1 MTITKSNESSQMSA
15 GTRLS
20 VEQLNAID
28 ILVQGRTDQETAET
42 VGVARETVTRWRND
56 NPHFTAELNRQRR
69 LIWGDSHDRLRALAG
84 KAVDVLETSLDEGDS
99 RVAVEVLKA
108 IGLYGQVQPPSGPE
122 DAELVLWAEAREW
135 AEMEFEK
142 QRPFIDPL
150 LVYTLGEIEIPALA
164 QERMEELREQ
174 FGQRA

>member
-1 MTITKSNESSQMSA
+1 MTITKSNKSSQTLEDSP
-15 GTRLS
+15 LS

-69 LIWGDSHDRLRALAG
+69 LIWGDSHDRLRALAS
-84 KAVDVLETSLDEGDS
+84 KAVDTLETSLDEGDS

-122 DAELVLWAEAREW
+122 DADLVLWEKAREW
-135 AEMEFEK
+135 AEMEFKK
-142 QRPFIDPL
+142 QRPSIDPL
-150 LVYTLGEIEIPALA
+150 MAFTLGEIEIPALA

-174 FGQRA
+174 SRR

>member
-1 MTITKSNESSQMSA
+1 LTVTKSNESSQMSA

-28 ILVQGRTDQETAET
+28 VLVQGRTDQETAET

-108 IGLYGQVQPPSGPE
+108 IGLYGQVQPPTGPE
-122 DAELVLWAEAREW
+122 DAELVLWEKAREW
-135 AEMEFEK
+135 AEMEFKK
-142 QRPFIDPL
+142 QRPSIDPL
-150 LVYTLGEIEIPALA
+150 LAYTLGEIEIPALA
-164 QERMEELREQ
+164 LERMEELREQ
-174 FGQRA
+174 CQR

>member
-1 MTITKSNESSQMSA
+1 MTVTKSNESSQMSE
-15 GTRLS
+15 GLRLS
-20 VEQLNAID
+20 MEQMNAID

-69 LIWGDSHDRLRALAG
+69 LIWGDSHDRLRALAS
-84 KAVDVLETSLDEGDS
+84 KAVDVLETSLGDGDS
-99 RVAVEVLKA
+99 RVALEVLKA

-122 DAELVLWAEAREW
+122 DAELVLWEEAREW
-135 AEMEFEK
+135 AEMEFKK
-142 QRPFIDPL
+142 QRPSIEPL
-150 LVYTLGEIEIPALA
+150 TAFTLGEIEIPALA

-174 FGQRA
+174 SRR

>member
-1 MTITKSNESSQMSA
+1 MTVTKSNESSQIPA
-15 GTRLS
+15 GSHLS

-69 LIWGDSHDRLRALAG
+69 LIWGDSHDRLRALAS
-84 KAVDVLETSLDEGDS
+84 KAVDTIETSLAFNTS
-99 RVAVEVLKA
+99 RVALEVLKA

-122 DAELVLWAEAREW
+122 DADLVLWEKAREW
-135 AEMEFEK
+135 AELEFKK
-142 QRPFIDPL
+142 QRPSIDPL
-150 LVYTLGEIEIPALA
+150 TAFTLGEIEIPALA

-174 FGQRA
+174 FGR

>member
-1 MTITKSNESSQMSA
+1 MTVTKSNESSQMSA
-15 GTRLS
+15 GSRLS
-20 VEQLNAID
+20 VEQMNAID

-84 KAVDVLETSLDEGDS
+84 KAVDALEVALDEGDS

-108 IGLYGQVQPPSGPE
+108 IGLYGQVRPPSGPE
-122 DAELVLWAEAREW
+122 DAELVLWEEAREW
-135 AEMEFEK
+135 AEMEFKK
-142 QRPFIDPL
+142 QRPSIDPL
-150 LVYTLGEIEIPALA
+150 MSFTLGEIEIPALA
-164 QERMEELREQ
+164 QERTEELREQ
-174 FGQRA
+174 LGR

>member
-1 MTITKSNESSQMSA
+1 M
-15 GTRLS
+15 
-20 VEQLNAID
+20 NAID
-28 ILVQGRTDQETAET
+28 ILVQGRTDQETADT

-99 RVAVEVLKA
+99 KVTPEVLKA

-122 DAELVLWAEAREW
+122 DADLVLWNRAREW
-135 AEMEFEK
+135 AEMEFKK
-142 QRPFIDPL
+142 QRPSIDPL
-150 LVYTLGEIEIPALA
+150 MAFTLGEIEIPALA
-164 QERMEELREQ
+164 LERMEELREQ
-174 FGQRA
+174 SQ